1 MDKRSSYSQFCPVA
15 MAAEIV
21 CSRWTALVLRE
32 LMAGSKRF
40 NDIKRGV
47 PRMSPSLLSKRLKEL
62 EAAGIV
68 EGRRAEG
75 GTITEYHLTEAG
87 EDLKSVIVPLGTW
100 GQRWVETQ
108 LSLRN
113 LDPSLLMWDMRRN
126 LKPTPIPD
134 RRCTIQ
140 FEYPELASTKRR
152 WWLVVDQGGVDLCL
166 VDPGYEVDLQV
177 RCPLRSMTAIWMGHA
192 SVRAEIDAGRLE
204 LTGDRQ
210 LAQSMQT
217 WLGLSPFA
225 MEKNRRAS
233 A

>member
-1 MDKRSSYSQFCPVA
+1 MDKRSTYSQFCPVA

-32 LMAGSKRF
+32 LIAGSTRF

-68 EGRRAEG
+68 EARRDESGAV
-75 GTITEYHLTEAG
+75 TEYQLTEAG

-126 LKPTPIPD
+126 LKPTPLPD
-134 RRCTIQ
+134 RRCTVQ
-140 FEYPELASTKRR
+140 FEYPELASAKRR
-152 WWLVVDQGGVDLCL
+152 WWLVIDPDGVDLCL
-166 VDPGYEVDLQV
+166 VDPGYDLDLQV
-177 RCPLRSMTAIWMGHA
+177 RCPLRCMTAIWMGHA
-192 SVRAEIDAGRLE
+192 SVRGEVEAGRLE
-204 LTGDRQ
+204 LTGDRT

-225 MEKNRRAS
+225 VEKNRRAS
-233 A
+233 G